1 MKNTVLQ
8 TFSTE
13 FKAAPRQR
21 RRRSSNENSQKPVV
35 SGEERT
41 DEGAQPSSGNRQELL
56 SAEGESPRGRRRLET
71 GLVRGSVFQGRL
83 QQARAASV
91 RKHVS

>member
-8 TFSTE
+8 TVSTE

-41 DEGAQPSSGNRQELL
+41 DEGAQSSSGTR
-56 SAEGESPRGRRRLET
+56 
-71 GLVRGSVFQGRL
+71 
-83 QQARAASV
+83 
-91 RKHVS
+91 